1 MRPVSAYDRGYGNG
15 RFVKATAGVEADLL
29 LRLPG
34 NRCVWGLPPPYSG
47 RGAPRKHGVKFKFN
61 APETWPVA
69 DETLV
74 VDDLKVG
81 RVRVTRWRGYHFR
94 TSAQRPMY
102 ILRVEVLQSKGR
114 RQFKPL
120 WLAWVGEHSPPLEAL
135 WPKYLRRFA
144 LEHGYRFASMGT
156 ETGGTDVGF
165 TMGLSQWRPQFFSN

>member
-1 MRPVSAYDRGYGNG
+1 M
-15 RFVKATAGVEADLL
+15 
-29 LRLPG
+29 
-34 NRCVWGLPPPYSG
+34 
-47 RGAPRKHGVKFKFN
+47 
-61 APETWPVA
+61 A

-94 TSAQRPMY
+94 TSAQRPMD
-102 ILRVEVLQSKGR
+102 ILRVEVLQPKGR

-156 ETGGTDVGF
+156 GTGATDVGF